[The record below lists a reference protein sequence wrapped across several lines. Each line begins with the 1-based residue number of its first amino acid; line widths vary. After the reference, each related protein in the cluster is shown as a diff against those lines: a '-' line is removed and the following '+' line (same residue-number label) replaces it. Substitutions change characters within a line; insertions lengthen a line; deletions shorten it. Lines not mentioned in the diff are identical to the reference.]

1 MSIDS
6 KTSYQ
11 AMRQYLKQIYMGE
24 GHTLN
29 VIREAVENDLTP
41 RQRELVKMY
50 YFDQMLM
57 QDIADELGLEVSS
70 VSRTLKRARTKLEK
84 SLKTNYRTLLIAGDV
99 YE

>member
-6 KTSYQ
+6 KISYQ
-11 AMRQYLKQIYMGE
+11 AMRQYLKQIYKSE
-24 GHTLN
+24 GLSLN
-29 VIREAVENDLTP
+29 AIREAVENDLTP

-57 QDIADELGLEVSS
+57 RDIADELGLEISS

-84 SLKTNYRTLLIAGDV
+84 SLRANYRTLLIAGDV
-99 YE
+99 DE